1 MTSATIKLFLVY
13 GDPKRLRT
21 AELSNWSGK
30 AIAAPRT
37 EFDEFLARPEAAQSG
52 VYILSGADPT
62 TGAPLAYIGEGEI
75 LKERVK
81 AHKGRDFWIQAFAF
95 TSKDENLT
103 KSHIKYLEGRLLDIA
118 KQAGRFK
125 LENGQSSGAR
135 LPESDREDMEIFL
148 GKIQQMLPVLGSELL
163 TPVVSPPSQS
173 ANATRLICAIKGLEA
188 YGEQTSNGFVVF
200 KGSRAVLVDRP
211 SAANQH
217 PFVVSLRQQLVA
229 DGVLAQRDGHY
240 EFTKDTEFTSPSA
253 AAAVVHG
260 GGANGLTAWKTSDGK
275 TLKELGAWVVQQ
287 KVAADGPAFG
297 GPAADPW
304 C

>member
-1 MTSATIKLFLVY
+1 MPSATIKLFLIY

-37 EFDEFLARPEAAQSG
+37 EFDELLARDEAIQSG
-52 VYILSGADPT
+52 VYILSGADPN
-62 TGAPLAYIGEGEI
+62 TGAPLAYIGEGEV
-75 LKERVK
+75 LRDRLK

-103 KSHIKYLEGRLLDIA
+103 KSHIRYLEGRLIEEA
-118 KQAGRFK
+118 KLAGRFK
-125 LENGQSSGAR
+125 LENGQASGAR

-163 TPVVSPPSQS
+163 TPVVAIASDQRKPE
-173 ANATRLICAIKGLEA
+173 RLVCVIKGLEA
-188 YGEQTSNGFVVF
+188 FGEQTSNGFVIF
-200 KGSRAVLVDRP
+200 KGSKAVLADRP

-217 PFVVSLRQQLVA
+217 PFVVSLRQQLIA
-229 DGVLAQRDGHY
+229 DGVLIQRDGYY

-260 GGANGLTAWKTSDGK
+260 GGANGLTAWKTIQGK
-275 TLKELGAWVVQQ
+275 TLKELGA
-287 KVAADGPAFG
+287 
-297 GPAADPW
+297 
-304 C
+304 